1 MKMPKWA
8 VPLGV
13 GLLLFLLHL
22 AFFWS
27 LYFPNSLNPYSL
39 AGDFYRFHYPNT
51 FYTVSEWWAG
61 RFPLWNPYLGC
72 GAPFLADMEN
82 ALFYPF
88 TALLVFFS
96 PQGHLPYLILE
107 RQLLFHYFLAG
118 LFMYL
123 FLRAQLLT
131 RTGSLLGAV
140 YFMFSG
146 FLIAHINHLGMVE
159 GAIWLPLFLLFFQK
173 ALLTGRF
180 IYLCWTGI
188 TLALIFFSGH
198 PQVTFMVSIMGGA
211 YALYHFLIVETEY
224 RKAWKKVAGISIGI
238 VGLAAGLTA
247 IQWAPTYELAHFIG
261 RTKVSLNYLT
271 EYALPPLTQLLS
283 LLNPGWGIVKGIDEF
298 YGYMGI
304 LPIFMFI
311 LSVHLRP
318 WRKILFYQLLAL
330 GSLLLVIANG
340 LPPFIGRVYAHI
352 PGFNVFRVSSRFL
365 LLFNFSLAVLVGFG
379 LDWIREKSKSP
390 VKVIIHPLV
399 WLLWIGLVSGLILL
413 NSGSMDWT
421 ILSGGLKSI
430 LGSRSFILTL
440 IAMAALAL
448 VGAILKQWLKP
459 SVFLLL
465 IFILAVTE
473 LFYSNRH
480 LGWKQGFP
488 EDYYRPNERIRFLK
502 KVNSPDYRLRNE
514 GELYCRGFIDEA
526 SMGNRFRIYTT
537 DIGSSLNLLGINAEN
552 RPSLRLVFDQNES
565 NPQLLDLMNIRYMA
579 TTRNLTLSPN
589 GKYSDFILVPG
600 ADKIIDLKGLYD
612 HPITY
617 IHLVSLLTCGL
628 EIPQGETVAEL
639 TLMDQYGKQYIFPIR
654 AGMETSEWSWGKKEN
669 REKRRH
675 DQAKIESS
683 WEMSQEGYQGHSYRS
698 SFRLNSPIIPKNIT
712 ISRVNHRGNFEVK
725 NIFLDGTEL
734 FSLGNRFT
742 KVYDQVYENRFVLPK
757 AFLVR
762 KGLPA
767 HKDRIENALLAL
779 DPFEEVIVGP
789 GGPLFQPSIKSSLDK
804 GADRV
809 QVTSYSSNRITL
821 NVSTQTRAYLV
832 LSEVYYPGWKAYV
845 DGLEKT
851 IFPADYAFRGIPI
864 DPGEHKVEFRY
875 QPISIKIG
883 GIISLLTLSFILLVS
898 VSRRRKKD
906 KN

>member
-1 MKMPKWA
+1 MPKWA

-22 AFFWS
+22 AFFWN
-27 LYFPNSLNPYSL
+27 LYFPDSLNPYSL

-61 RFPLWNPYLGC
+61 RFPLWSPYLGC
-72 GAPFLADMEN
+72 GTPFLADMEN

-88 TALLVFFS
+88 TALLVFFA

-107 RQLLFHYFLAG
+107 RQLLLHYFLAG

-159 GAIWLPLFLLFFQK
+159 GAIWLPLFLLFYQK

-180 IYLCWTGI
+180 IYLCLTGI

-211 YALYHFLIVETEY
+211 YTLYHFLMVETEH
-224 RKAWKKVAGISIGI
+224 RKAWKKVAEISFGIA
-238 VGLAAGLTA
+238 GLAAGLTA
-247 IQWAPTYELAHFIG
+247 IQWVPTYELAHFIG

-271 EYALPPLTQLLS
+271 EYSLPPSTQLLS
-283 LLNPGWGIVKGIDEF
+283 LLDPGWAIVKGADEF

-340 LPPFIGRVYAHI
+340 LPPFFCRIYAHI
-352 PGFNVFRVSSRFL
+352 PGFNVFRISSRFL
-365 LLFNFSLAVLVGFG
+365 LLFNFSLAILVGFG
-379 LDWIREKSKSP
+379 LDWIRERSKSP
-390 VKVIIHPLV
+390 VKVKIHPFV
-399 WLLWIGLVSGLILL
+399 WLLWVGLVSSLVLL
-413 NSGSMDWT
+413 NGSVHWT
-421 ILSGGLKSI
+421 ILSGGLKSV
-430 LGSRSFILTL
+430 LGSRSFILAL

-448 VGAILKQWLKP
+448 VGATLKQWLKP
-459 SVFLLL
+459 SIFLWL
-465 IFILAVTE
+465 IFILALTE

-488 EDYYRPNERIRFLK
+488 ENYYRPNERVLFLK

-526 SMGNRFRIYTT
+526 TMGTRFRIYTT
-537 DIGSSLNLLGINAEN
+537 DIGSSLNLLGINAEK
-552 RPSLRLVFDQNES
+552 RPSLRMVFDES
-565 NPQLLDLMNIRYMA
+565 ENNPQLLDLLNIRYIA
-579 TTRNLTLSPN
+579 TATDLTLGPN
-589 GKYSDFILVPG
+589 GKYSNFILGPG
-600 ADKIIDLKGLYD
+600 EDKIISLEGLYD
-612 HPITY
+612 HPVTRIS
-617 IHLVSLLTCGL
+617 LVSFMSSGL
-628 EIPQGETVAEL
+628 EIPQDETVAEL
-639 TLMDQYGKQYIFPIR
+639 TLMDQSGKQHTFPIR
-654 AGMETSEWSWGKKEN
+654 AGIETSEWSWEKEEN
-669 REKRRH
+669 RTKRRH
-675 DQAKIESS
+675 DQATIESS
-683 WEMSQEGYQGHSYRS
+683 WVMPQEGYQGHSFRG
-698 SFRLNSPIIPKNIT
+698 SFRLTSPILPKSVI
-712 ISRVNHRGNFEVK
+712 ISRVNHQGKFEVK
-725 NIFLDGTEL
+725 NIFLDGTDL
-734 FSLGNRFT
+734 FSLGKRFT
-742 KVYDQVYENRFVLPK
+742 KVYNHVYENRFVLPK

-779 DPFEEVIVGP
+779 DPLDEVIVGP
-789 GGPLFQPSIKSSLDK
+789 GAPLFQPPNESPLEKSFN
-804 GADRV
+804 RV
-809 QVTSYSSNRITL
+809 QVTAYSANRITL
-821 NVSTQTRAYLV
+821 NVLSQTRAYLV

-845 DGLEKT
+845 DGLEKD
-851 IFPADYAFRGIPI
+851 IFPANYAFRGIPI
-864 DPGEHKVEFRY
+864 DPGEHNVEFRY

-883 GIISLLTLSFILLVS
+883 GIISLLTVLFILLIS
-898 VSRRRKKD
+898 VGRRW
-906 KN
+906 KNT